1 MTTLINEQ
9 PTDKPTTWNAAS
21 SDAVNTIYLYLY
33 SSGNWSS
40 DYKNIRDC
48 FDAYEL
54 ESSDLHSLSGFWI
67 NAKGQIDEEKF
78 WTALGA
84 QALGWGKRQDYDV
97 SVDELHTTLCRKQ
110 RDYGHQNIAR
120 FGMTGLIIRCHDKIA
135 RLENLLA
142 NNKAPGNE
150 SIYDTVMD
158 IAGYSAIGIMW
169 ARNEFLLPLEEK

>member
-1 MTTLINEQ
+1 MTTLTNEQ
-9 PTDKPTTWNAAS
+9 PIDQPTTWNAAS
-21 SDAVNTIYLYLY
+21 FQAVDTIILHLYRF
-33 SSGNWSS
+33 GNWSQ
-40 DYKNIRDC
+40 DFKKIREC

-54 ESSDLHSLSGFWI
+54 ESPDLHSLSGFWI
-67 NAKGQIDEEKF
+67 NAKGQMDEEKF

-84 QALGWGKRQDYDV
+84 QALGWGKRQDYDI
-97 SVDELHTTLCRKQ
+97 SSNELHETLCRKQ

-135 RLENLLA
+135 RLENLLI
-142 NNKAPGNE
+142 NNTVPGNE

-169 ARNEFLLPLEEK
+169 ARKEFLLPLEEK